1 MSMAA
6 STDNYLVV
14 TVIASTIEAIE
25 VQLTKL
31 ISSCNCNILNTR
43 MTSMGTEMSITALI
57 SGNWGA
63 IARVEVG
70 LVSLEKKYH
79 ARIHAKRTILPDLSE
94 KLMSYGVH
102 AVTIDRQGILSGLT
116 NFFMQQNIL
125 IEDIKAETFLKSNG
139 IRILSLSLQLHI
151 DINISNL
158 RNNFLTYC
166 DKMNLDAGIEPLRE
180 IY

>member
-1 MSMAA
+1 M
-6 STDNYLVV
+6 TVPTENYLVV
-14 TVIASTIEAIE
+14 TVMCAHSETIE

-43 MTSMGTEMSITALI
+43 MSRMGQEMALTAFI
-57 SGNWGA
+57 EGSWGA

-70 LVSLEKKYH
+70 LINLEKRFNAK
-79 ARIHAKRTILPDLSE
+79 IHATRTVLPDLSE

-102 AVTIDRQGILSGLT
+102 AVTIDRPGILSGLT
-116 NFFMQQNIL
+116 NFFMQENIL
-125 IEDIKAETFLKSNG
+125 IEDIKAETFLRSNG
-139 IRILSLSLQLHI
+139 IRILSLSLQLQI
-151 DINISNL
+151 DIKVNISTL

-166 DKMNLDAGIEPLRE
+166 DNMNLDAGIEPLRE